1 MLLTDR
7 SGPGSPGGPVLT
19 LTLDRPETRN
29 ALSADLVEALTDAL
43 ATAAQDEGVRVV
55 VLAAA
60 GPAFSAGADLAAL
73 RALRSASHADN
84 LADSARLGRLFEAIL
99 RHPTP
104 VVARVHGHAIAG
116 GCGLAA
122 ACDFSLAA
130 ETATL
135 GFSEVRIGFV
145 PALVATFVTRKVG
158 ETAARDLFLRG
169 HRIPAQE
176 AARIGLVT
184 RCVPD
189 DQLDAELD
197 ALCHELA
204 TETSRSA
211 VALTKALLADLPGMT
226 LAGALA
232 HAAAVNA
239 DARATDDCR
248 AGVDAFLNKTDPPWR
263 AGKVGNGK

>member
-1 MLLTDR
+1 MLQTSR
-7 SGPGSPGGPVLT
+7 SGPVLT

-29 ALSADLVEALTDAL
+29 ALSADLVDAVIDAL
-43 ATAAQDEGVRVV
+43 ADAATDASVRVV
-55 VLAAA
+55 VLAAT
-60 GPAFSAGADLAAL
+60 GPAFSAGADLGAL
-73 RALRSASHADN
+73 QALRSASHADN
-84 LADSARLGRLFEAIL
+84 LADSERLGRLFEAIL
-99 RHPTP
+99 RHPKP

-122 ACDFSLAA
+122 ACDLSVVA
-130 ETATL
+130 ERATL

-169 HRIPAQE
+169 HRVPATE

-184 RCVPD
+184 RAVPD
-189 DQLDAELD
+189 ADLDAEVD

-204 TETSRSA
+204 TETSGTA
-211 VALTKALLADLPGMT
+211 VALTKALLADLPGMG
-226 LAGALA
+226 LSEALS

-239 DARATDDCR
+239 TARATDDCR
-248 AGVDAFLNKTDPPWR
+248 AGVDAFLNKGAPPWR
-263 AGKVGNGK
+263 AASDR